1 MPPHPA
7 TELIRAVEGLELR
20 ENLLDHD
27 YEVPDEE
34 FEKQISEM
42 KETRN
47 FTPDQKL
54 RLTKLLIELEN
65 EKEKLKLVQAET
77 AAADAALDA
86 AKAALKAV
94 SAACRETEAHYH
106 ACAEALR
113 QAQSRANDSSQ
124 VHRAV

>member
-7 TELIRAVEGLELR
+7 TELIKAIENLKLR

-27 YEVPDEE
+27 YEVPDDE
-34 FEKQISEM
+34 FEKQMSEM

-54 RLTKLLIELEN
+54 RLTKLLIKLEQ
-65 EKEKLKLVQAET
+65 EKEKLRLLQAET

-86 AKAALKAV
+86 AKAALEAV
-94 SAACRETEAHYH
+94 SAACRETEAYYH

-113 QAQSRANDSSQ
+113 QAQSRANK
-124 VHRAV
+124 